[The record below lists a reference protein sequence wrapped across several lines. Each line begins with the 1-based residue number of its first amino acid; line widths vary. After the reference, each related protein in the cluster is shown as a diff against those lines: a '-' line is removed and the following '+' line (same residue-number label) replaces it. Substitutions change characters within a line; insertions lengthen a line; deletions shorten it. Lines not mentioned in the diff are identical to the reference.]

1 MTVRVTPG
9 QELRPRGTNRQVI
22 PSRSLPRRLG
32 RHNGKEKVYGS
43 IP

>member
-1 MTVRVTPG
+1 MTVGVNPG
-9 QELRPRGTNRQVI
+9 QELGPRGTNRQVTR
-22 PSRSLPRRLG
+22 SRSLPRLLG